1 MFRFLQ
7 SLIFL
12 FGCLTV
18 IGQEVPRYVLVEHFT
33 NTWCPNCASRNPA
46 LFSVIQK
53 YPKNVHHVSFHPPIP
68 YNGCPLYQFNK
79 TDNQE
84 RTSFYGVVGTP
95 SVSLNGG
102 SLMGGSTLV
111 SDAQITKEIARTSP
125 LSVLVSETGQDNNRS
140 ATIKLKAN
148 ASITGDL
155 RLVVLLAE
163 RNLRFTASNGELDHY
178 NVMRKYLTPAGG
190 QKISI
195 TQAGEQNFTF
205 NFKDTAGWK
214 PEEIYALA
222 FVQNY
227 SNKEVINSGT
237 RFDQATT
244 PVLSSLQVTGIKIYP
259 TLVDQAFY
267 VDYFFQNPARLEI
280 YNTRGQLVLQ
290 NQQVSGRNPEIPVE
304 GLTPGVYLIK
314 LVEKNKI
321 FNARFIKQ

>member
-1 MFRFLQ
+1 M
-7 SLIFL
+7 IFL
-12 FGCLTV
+12 FGCLV
-18 IGQEVPRYVLVEHFT
+18 VKGQEVPRYVLIEHFT
-33 NTWCPNCASRNPA
+33 NTWCPICASRNPS
-46 LFSVIQK
+46 LFSLIQQ

-68 YNGCPLYQFNK
+68 YSGCPLYQFNK

-84 RTSFYGVVGTP
+84 RTGFYGVIGTP
-95 SVSLNGG
+95 TVILNGG
-102 SLMGGSTLV
+102 NLMGGSPLV
-111 SDAQITKEIARTSP
+111 TKDQITKEIARTSP
-125 LSVLVSETGQDNNRS
+125 LSVLVAESGQGNNRS
-140 ATIKLKAN
+140 ATIKLKAS
-148 ASITGDL
+148 ASIAGDL
-155 RLVVLLAE
+155 RLIVLLAE

-222 FVQNY
+222 LVQNY
-227 SNKEVINSGT
+227 TNKEIINSGT

-244 PVLSSLQVTGIKIYP
+244 PVLSTHQVTGIKIYP

-267 VDYFFQNPARLEI
+267 IDYFFQNPARLEI

-290 NQQVSGRNPEIPVE
+290 KQQIYGRNPEITIE

-314 LVEKNKI
+314 LVEKDKI
-321 FNARFIKQ
+321 FNARFIKP